1 MMFEGWY
8 RPMGL
13 RLRVESDRP
22 ELLALAEETFRDF
35 GPALAG
41 ADPDLAFI
49 LESGPAGGVLGEPRF
64 ERGRQTA
71 GSAAELAVE
80 GSVARGRFSPAAW
93 QRPAFLRLHFL
104 ELALYLLLPG
114 RGFLGVHASACVR
127 HGRAALLRAPG
138 GGGKTTLA
146 YAAARGRF
154 QALAEDVVWIAP
166 DGGLWWGMPWRFRL
180 RPDAARL
187 FPELAY
193 QGVNVGAGLAPAREG
208 VNPSPTSRKI
218 EVDVTNATPSALPGP
233 VVLLRRR
240 PGGLSRL
247 EPIGPDEA
255 LARWEEGKGGNE
267 GESPGYAARVGSLL
281 SEGAYA
287 LEVGDGPGGLD
298 RALDCL
304 DEALSAASRRNPS
317 SAATG
322 PSQV

>member
-1 MMFEGWY
+1 MKLEAWY

-22 ELLALAEETFRDF
+22 ELLALAEETFRGF
-35 GPALAG
+35 GPAPAG

-93 QRPAFLRLHFL
+93 QSPAFLRLHFL

-166 DGGLWWGMPWRFRL
+166 DGGVWWGMPWRFRL

-187 FPELAY
+187 FPELA
-193 QGVNVGAGLAPAREG
+193 GR
-208 VNPSPTSRKI
+208 R
-218 EVDVTNATPSALPGP
+218 VDGPKLDVDMANATPSALPGP
-233 VVLLRRR
+233 VVLLRRS
-240 PGGLSRL
+240 PGGPSRL

-255 LARWEEGKGGNE
+255 LARWEEGRGGNE
-267 GESPGYAARVGSLL
+267 GETPDYAARVGSLL

-298 RALDCL
+298 GALDRL
-304 DEALSAASRRNPS
+304 DEALSAASLRNPS

>member
-1 MMFEGWY
+1 MMLEAWY
-8 RPMGL
+8 QPMGL
-13 RLRVESDRP
+13 RLRVESDRA
-22 ELLALAEETFRDF
+22 ELLALAEETFRGF
-35 GPALAG
+35 GPAPGG

-64 ERGRQTA
+64 DPVSRRQMA

-93 QRPAFLRLHFL
+93 QSPAFLRLHFL

-166 DGGLWWGMPWRFRL
+166 DGGVWWGMPWRFRL

-187 FPELAY
+187 FPELA
-193 QGVNVGAGLAPAREG
+193 GRRIDGPKLD
-208 VNPSPTSRKI
+208 
-218 EVDVTNATPSALPGP
+218 VDIANATPSALPGP
-233 VVLLRRR
+233 VVLLRRS
-240 PGGLSRL
+240 PEISRL

-255 LARWEEGKGGNE
+255 LARWEEGRGGNE
-267 GESPGYAARVGSLL
+267 GETPGYAARIGSLL
-281 SEGAYA
+281 AEGAYA

-298 RALDCL
+298 AALDCL